1 MYCWRLAWRILSI
14 TLLACE
20 TRHNRTV
27 VWTFFGI
34 ALLWDWNEHWS
45 FPVLWLLLS
54 LPDCWHIECSSLS
67 ASSFT
72 IWISSAGI
80 PSPSLV
86 LFLVVLPET
95 HLTLYLYLTHFCT
108 PHGAWKCPALTGW
121 SFKVSQ
127 IKLTVTFYWKWWW
140 LKIKKISWSTSRFEY
155 SVGRHPYES
164 LETRSMPGINYLP
177 LISKEETLDT
187 LSFPLNW

>member
-1 MYCWRLAWRILSI
+1 MSTIWFLVPLPFLSTACTSGSSQFMYCWRLAWRILSI

-45 FPVLWLLLS
+45 FPVLWPLLS

-80 PSPSLV
+80 SSPSLV

-127 IKLTVTFYWKWWW
+127 IKLSHFLLKMMMTQDQENKLKYLLSWMFCWKASLW
-140 LKIKKISWSTSRFEY
+140 ISR
-155 SVGRHPYES
+155 
-164 LETRSMPGINYLP
+164 
-177 LISKEETLDT
+177 D
-187 LSFPLNW
+187 